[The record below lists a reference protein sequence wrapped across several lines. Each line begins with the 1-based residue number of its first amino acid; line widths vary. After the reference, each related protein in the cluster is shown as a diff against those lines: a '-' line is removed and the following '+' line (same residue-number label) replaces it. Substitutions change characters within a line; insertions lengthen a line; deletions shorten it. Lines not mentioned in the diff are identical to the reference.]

1 MSPGSAASGPTD
13 GSRQLTAW
21 VVRGGKHGETVQH
34 NLEYGVVTVGW
45 GNWVAD
51 VDVATFEDEAALG
64 RHMDKH
70 VTGEQRE
77 RMDRGRSAIW
87 RFWHEIEIGDVVVL
101 PLKIPGTPE
110 RHIAIG
116 RVTGPAQT
124 DGGWPPDTR
133 LRRSVEW
140 LSREVPK
147 AAARGDLRGSIGSGG
162 TLFRLGAD
170 DLAKRTLYVE
180 RLLHL
185 ALYGEDPGS
194 DAAIDVEP
202 VSGDPRRFGLSGDE
216 AGVMAGDG
224 GEVPEGA
231 KTRVEVNHY
240 ERDPVARQRC
250 LEYCDYTCQVCCL
263 RFGERYGDFAL
274 NYMHVH
280 HKMPLSQITDL
291 EKHTVNPL
299 TDLVAV
305 CPNCHAMLHH
315 HPHNPCNVEQ
325 LKDLM
330 GQAPELT
337 GGG

>member
-1 MSPGSAASGPTD
+1 M
-13 GSRQLTAW
+13 
-21 VVRGGKHGETVQH
+21 RGGEHGETVEY
-34 NLEYGVVTVGW
+34 NLENGVVTLGW
-45 GNWVAD
+45 GNWVAG
-51 VDVATFEDEAALG
+51 VGVTTFEDENALG
-64 RHMDKH
+64 RYIEEN
-70 VTGEQRE
+70 VTDEEPDVKRRG
-77 RMDRGRSAIW
+77 RGRSAIW

-101 PLKIPGTPE
+101 PLKIPGTPD

-116 RVTGPAQT
+116 CVTGHAQT
-124 DGGWPPDTR
+124 DDGRPVNTR
-133 LRRSVEW
+133 LHRSVKW
-140 LSREVPK
+140 LSREVPR
-147 AAARGDLRGSIGSGG
+147 AAARKDLRGSIGSGG

-170 DLAKRTLYVE
+170 DLAKRTLYVD
-180 RLLHL
+180 RLLRL
-185 ALYGEDPGS
+185 ARYGEDPGS

-202 VSGDPRRFGLSGDE
+202 VSGDPRRFALSGDE
-216 AGVMAGDG
+216 AGVLAGDG

-250 LEYCDYTCQVCCL
+250 LEYCNYTCQVCCL
-263 RFGERYGDFAL
+263 RFGERYGDFAR

-280 HKMPLSQITDL
+280 HKMPLSQITDH

-315 HPHNPCNVEQ
+315 HPDNPCNVEQ

-330 GQAPELT
+330 GQAPEFT